1 MKEFLAMGGYAVY
14 VWAAY
19 GMTVVVIALN
29 AWAAQR
35 RLRRTLGELKTT
47 AQPEDSARRPTVR
60 KV

>member
-1 MKEFLAMGGYAVY
+1 MGGYAVY

-47 AQPEDSARRPTVR
+47 AQPEDPARRPTVR